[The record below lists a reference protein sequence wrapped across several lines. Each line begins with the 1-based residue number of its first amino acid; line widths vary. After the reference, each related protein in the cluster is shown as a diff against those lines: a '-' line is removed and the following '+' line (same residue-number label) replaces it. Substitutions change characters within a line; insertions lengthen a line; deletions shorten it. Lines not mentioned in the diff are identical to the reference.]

1 MTYLIYTF
9 LHLDVQ
15 LASVVSAY
23 GPLTYAILFFILFCE
38 TGLVVT
44 PFLPGDS
51 MIFAAGALAAL
62 GALNPVVLFLVMSIA
77 VILGDTVNY
86 WIGYHAGEKLFA
98 RPRGW
103 FLNIEHLH
111 RAEAFYA
118 RHGGK
123 TIILARFMPI
133 IRTFAPFVAGMSR
146 MDYRRFFF
154 FNMVGGIVWVGL
166 FVAGGYFVGN
176 IPAVKHNFEYVIL
189 GIILVSFLPPIYE
202 VVKEKLAKRRA
213 QPIE

>member
-1 MTYLIYTF
+1 
-9 LHLDVQ
+9 
-15 LASVVSAY
+15 
-23 GPLTYAILFFILFCE
+23 
-38 TGLVVT
+38 
-44 PFLPGDS
+44 
-51 MIFAAGALAAL
+51 
-62 GALNPVVLFLVMSIA
+62 
-77 VILGDTVNY
+77 
-86 WIGYHAGEKLFA
+86 
-98 RPRGW
+98 
-103 FLNIEHLH
+103 LNIEHLH

-154 FNMVGGIVWVGL
+154 FNMVGGIVWVAL

-189 GIILVSFLPPIYE
+189 GIIFVSFLPPIYE
-202 VVKEKLAKRRA
+202 VAKEKLAKRRA
-213 QPIE
+213 HPIE